1 MVVHTKLSH
10 ILYCLTGLLCL
21 APIGGWADVEALS
34 QASEASHHLD
44 LGLVFRASPVIYT
57 ILLLLSVGALS
68 LWLYS
73 LFTLKEED
81 LLPTE
86 FMHHV
91 RELLAQGQFEQAL
104 SYCQENRNFCA
115 SILASGIA
123 ARRHG
128 PQVMMDVVQSEGKRQ
143 GNSLWQRITLL
154 NEVAVVAPMFG
165 LLGTVLGLFFA
176 FYDGSQSPESLA
188 AIFDGLGV
196 AVGTTVA
203 GLIVAIMAMIFYTT
217 LKFRVL
223 GLLNSVE
230 NEAVALINLIE
241 QDEVNAKG

>member
-1 MVVHTKLSH
+1 MIAKLTARRALFS
-10 ILYCLTGLLCL
+10 LVGLLSL
-21 APIGGWADVEALS
+21 LPTLGWADADALS
-34 QASEASHHLD
+34 QASEASHQLN
-44 LGLVFRASPVIYT
+44 LGLVFRASPVIYS

-86 FMHHV
+86 FTHHV

-104 SYCQENRNFCA
+104 SYCQENHNFCA
-115 SILASGIA
+115 SIVASGIA

-128 PQVMMDVVQSEGKRQ
+128 PQVMMDVVQSEGRRQ

-154 NEVAVVAPMFG
+154 NEVAVVAPMLG

-230 NEAVALINLIE
+230 NEAVGLINLIE
-241 QDEVNAKG
+241 QDEASAER